1 MFLGLEENETESHT
15 TSTQAFI
22 PRAQFLRH
30 IDGVEVTLSPRHPSR
45 SFRVSDEIEVHLARG
60 ILGRKRVVGFTI
72 HGMSDIHQKNMRQK
86 GVPLRGVVS
95 IASILRVIHR
105 MELRNKERMFGKY
118 QGQIERA
125 IRKQQITVSL
135 F

>member
-1 MFLGLEENETESHT
+1 MFLGLEENETDHT
-15 TSTQAFI
+15 TSTQTFI

-30 IDGVEVTLSPRHPSR
+30 TDSVEITLSPRRHNR
-45 SFRVSDEIEVHLARG
+45 HIRTSDEITIYIASG

-72 HGMSDIHQKNMRQK
+72 HGMNDICRKNIRQK

-105 MELRNKERMFGKY
+105 MELKNKERMFGKY
-118 QGQIERA
+118 QHQIERA
-125 IRKQQITVSL
+125 LWKHQTTVSL